1 MFSEANITWV
11 PFSASSGNRET
22 ATKWASPSHSV
33 VNLMTHK
40 KRERNK
46 ERKRGR
52 KREEKKKNGRKKKKE
67 VDKHIT
73 SGMHPGPMGRGMTRF
88 KMMILTRTH
97 LWTHGLAGKI
107 KAMWES
113 C

>member
-52 KREEKKKNGRKKKKE
+52 KREKKKE
-67 VDKHIT
+67 WNKKKER
-73 SGMHPGPMGRGMTRF
+73 SGQTHNVRNAPWADGTWNDQIF